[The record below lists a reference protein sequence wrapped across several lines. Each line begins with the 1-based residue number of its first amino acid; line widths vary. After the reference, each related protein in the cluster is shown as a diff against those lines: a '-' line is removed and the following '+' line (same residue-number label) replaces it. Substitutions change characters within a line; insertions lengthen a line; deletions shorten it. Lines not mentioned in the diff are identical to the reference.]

1 MEPTRG
7 ALALVLILFAAAA
20 ARAAEA
26 PRGALD
32 AEMLRDLDML
42 GSPSYPRDRE
52 LGRQLGIV
60 ERLRMLER
68 LRQVE
73 IEPPALPV
81 AQPSVP
87 PAAPKEVK

>member
-1 MEPTRG
+1 MEPVRG
-7 ALALVLILFAAAA
+7 VLALVLILFAASAV
-20 ARAAEA
+20 RAAEA

-32 AEMLRDLDML
+32 AEMLRELDML
-42 GSPSYPRDRE
+42 SSPSYPRDRE
-52 LGRQLGIV
+52 LGRKLGLV